1 MLDPQAFRLDGKT
14 VLVTG
19 AARGLGRAMAIGFA
33 VYGADIVMCDRLA
46 EDLADTKETIDVQG
60 TFCTED
66 PETVSYPVKIWMV
79 LDNTGSMNTNDPGEE
94 RFNAADALSIALE
107 DTEPPPSMF
116 FGAMIFSEGGLG
128 TQRITIPDRFTPV
141 ASTFVANVAAVRGN
155 ANGGTPYVTAL
166 NFSFGELNQDIK
178 GRGAPML
185 VRVYELRSEVAFQD
199 AEFFALQTTDKA
211 VLGVDLLAVD
221 QYIIRPGET
230 RQILRK
236 SHPQTTA
243 IGVFAAYRDLPNA
256 TWRVVHTLAP
266 AAEKIWYGVVLPI
279 HQTKLK
285 IALQAKAIVLTDEGV
300 GQDPARYAN
309 ESMKGLDSTKTP
321 LDGAPQKAGELLQSV
336 PKTADVPTLDGL
348 KGLIKPQ

>member
-1 MLDPQAFRLDGKT
+1 MTQTFALDRPARGGDATPRPALRRAWFA
-14 VLVTG
+14 VLVPWLLG
-19 AARGLGRAMAIGFA
+19 A
-33 VYGADIVMCDRLA
+33 C
-46 EDLADTKETIDVQG
+46 
-60 TFCTED
+60 
-66 PETVSYPVKIWMV
+66 S
-79 LDNTGSMNTNDPGEE
+79 
-94 RFNAADALSIALE
+94 ALSGGSDAPAPKESTQLDIAIRA
-107 DTEPPPSMF
+107 EP
-116 FGAMIFSEGGLG
+116 
-128 TQRITIPDRFTPV
+128 
-141 ASTFVANVAAVRGN
+141 
-155 ANGGTPYVTAL
+155 
-166 NFSFGELNQDIK
+166 ELNQDIK